1 MRHLVV
7 LATLVATLA
16 AAAAVQAGGFATV
29 GFAPLP
35 DGTAV
40 GDTWTPE
47 ITVLQHGRTP
57 ITGLTPIVTVE
68 RVPSGEKAAFTAVET
83 AKPGV
88 YRAQVRFPAGGDWR
102 VVVDSGW
109 WGEGASVTYGPFPVE
124 PASPGASRRL
134 FPTLPVSVL
143 ARLVVGAGAFVALR
157 RTRRLTPAR
166 P

>member
-7 LATLVATLA
+7 LAMLAATLA
-16 AAAAVQAGGFATV
+16 ATAAVQAGGFATV
-29 GFAPLP
+29 GFSPLP
-35 DGTAV
+35 DSTPV
-40 GDTWTPE
+40 GGTWTPE

-68 RVPSGEKAAFTAVET
+68 RVSSGEEATFTAVET

-88 YRAQVRFPAGGDWR
+88 YRAEVRFPAGGDWR

-109 WGEGASVTYGPFPVE
+109 WGEGAAVTYGPFTVE
-124 PASPGASRRL
+124 PASPGASPRS

-143 ARLVVGAGAFVALR
+143 ALLVVGAGAFVALR

>member
-16 AAAAVQAGGFATV
+16 AVAAAQAGGFATV
-29 GFAPLP
+29 GFSPLP
-35 DGTAV
+35 DRTPAG
-40 GDTWTPE
+40 GTWTPE

-57 ITGLTPIVTVE
+57 ITGLTPTVTVE
-68 RVPSGEKAAFTAVET
+68 RVPSGEEAAFTAVET

-88 YRAQVRFPAGGDWR
+88 YRAEVRFPRGGDWR

-124 PASPGASRRL
+124 PASPGASPRS

-143 ARLVVGAGAFVALR
+143 ALLLVGAGAFVALR
-157 RTRRLTPAR
+157 RARRLTPAR